1 MSLNSGGG
9 NDNGQNFFQKIFR
22 RGGKMTKGG
31 KWQRGEN
38 DKGGKMTEGIT
49 VIFFQQFLMHHSF
62 DLQSNQLFL
71 INEGLSLQEVE
82 SPNLLLLQYEDYANK
97 LYL

>member
-22 RGGKMTKGG
+22 RGG
-31 KWQRGEN
+31 N

-49 VIFFQQFLMHHSF
+49 VIFY
-62 DLQSNQLFL
+62 LF
-71 INEGLSLQEVE
+71 I
-82 SPNLLLLQYEDYANK
+82 K
-97 LYL
+97 LVL